1 MKKERISRLSVEQAL
16 KLESKTDRARLETM
30 TAAEIDFSDAPKVT
44 PQAFAR
50 AVVQR
55 GGVQA
60 KANKIPL
67 TLRVDPEVLEWF
79 KSRGPGYQTEMGT
92 LLRAYMEEHLKRAS

>member
-1 MKKERISRLSVEQAL
+1 MKKERISKLSFERAL
-16 KLESKTDRARLETM
+16 KLKSKTDHARLETM
-30 TAAEIDFSDAPKVT
+30 TAAEIDFADAPKVT
-44 PQAFAR
+44 PEAFAR
-50 AVVQR
+50 AVVRR

>member
-1 MKKERISRLSVEQAL
+1 MKKERISKLSFDQVL
-16 KLESKTDRARLETM
+16 KSKTDHARLETM
-30 TAAEIDFSDAPKVT
+30 TAAEINFADASKVT
-44 PQAFAR
+44 PEAFAR
-50 AVVQR
+50 AIVRR
-55 GGVQA
+55 GGVQV